1 MLEAWR
7 KGNLRL
13 SDEMAAGAFCA
24 ALGEFDGLN
33 LAALCRFYGLPEPT
47 P

>member
-13 SDEMAAGAFCA
+13 SDEQAAGAFCA
-24 ALGEFDGLN
+24 ALAEFDGLN
-33 LAALCRFYGLPEPT
+33 LAALCRFYGVPEPAA
-47 P
+47 